1 MLKAVNGMMLDM
13 LAAIARKITKT
24 VDVDSQGISK
34 AKAEGKYRGRVA
46 DAQKHEL
53 IRTLR
58 LVNGKSL
65 RETARLAGVSKMTV
79 IRVCSSANK

>member
-34 AKAEGKYRGRVA
+34 AKAEGKYRGRWPM
-46 DAQKHEL
+46 
-53 IRTLR
+53 RR
-58 LVNGKSL
+58 N
-65 RETARLAGVSKMTV
+65 M
-79 IRVCSSANK
+79 N